1 MTSNLWQNPSAGTL
15 PNWERPHSRHDQWLN
30 CNMVQLL
37 SLLASSFF
45 FIVFFALGRNVTIH
59 ICLGQEP
66 THVKLSKVRIL
77 WRNCLRKRPCLWRV
91 QLTGG
96 KYGCVCSQHQRC
108 MGFPVGS
115 FQSLPSI
122 WFCLID
128 AMSKRDVRLHCDF
141 GEQPFSNRF
150 QWGVASW
157 WLCIWTSPFAPRRLE
172 QNAGVVAYAPTLQ
185 LGDAILA
192 SYSIGPG
199 WPFCFSPAPRAALRF
214 MKRSS
219 TGACDGIPSFL
230 AGLFWQFVQKHF
242 LRQRQ
247 PLALSSGIV

>member
-1 MTSNLWQNPSAGTL
+1 
-15 PNWERPHSRHDQWLN
+15 
-30 CNMVQLL
+30 MVELQYCQTFVTFGFQR
-37 SLLASSFF
+37 FF
-45 FIVFFALGRNVTIH
+45 TVFFALGRNVTIH

-66 THVKLSKVRIL
+66 TPVKLSKVRIL

-96 KYGCVCSQHQRC
+96 KYGCVCSQHQKC
-108 MGFPVGS
+108 MGCPVGS

-141 GEQPFSNRF
+141 GERPFSNRF

-199 WPFCFSPAPRAALRF
+199 WPFCFSPAPRAALRSWNVDRLGHV
-214 MKRSS
+214 MALL
-219 TGACDGIPSFL
+219 G
-230 AGLFWQFVQKHF
+230 GLFWQFVQKHF